1 VSPEDGKRPQ
11 ETKRQAV
18 TRLFRQKT
26 DSKSRNHLRSSRRYK
41 ITHLRR
47 GSLNDTERLSQ
58 DPTLSLIGSEKIRD
72 RGAALPSRLHWF
84 KTQVPT
90 QTANLGGLAAMN
102 RELIAK
108 AEGQFRGLL
117 SVYSHYNLHIHGAA

>member
-47 GSLNDTERLSQ
+47 GSLERVSKAGSASNHVLTHG
-58 DPTLSLIGSEKIRD
+58 PVEVLIFCHEE
-72 RGAALPSRLHWF
+72 AAE
-84 KTQVPT
+84 V
-90 QTANLGGLAAMN
+90 
-102 RELIAK
+102 
-108 AEGQFRGLL
+108 
-117 SVYSHYNLHIHGAA
+117 VD